1 MLYLGADHRGYNLK
15 EKIKNW
21 LESQNIKFEDLGAQE
36 MIPEDDYPDYAKKV
50 AEAVIKNLGE
60 NKGIL
65 ICGSGVGV
73 CVVANK
79 FRGAR
84 CGLVFSKEMAQA
96 AKADD
101 DINILALAS
110 DFIKEENVLEIIN
123 AWLKTSFKNEE
134 KYIRRLQ
141 KIEKIENDHYRK

>member
-1 MLYLGADHRGYNLK
+1 MLYIGADHRGYNLK
-15 EKIKNW
+15 EKIKKW
-21 LESQNIKFEDLGAQE
+21 LEGQDVSFEDLGAQE
-36 MIPEDDYPDYAKKV
+36 ILPEDDYPDYAKMV
-50 AEAVIKNLGE
+50 VEAVVKNLRE

-79 FRGAR
+79 FKGVR
-84 CGLVFSKEMAQA
+84 CGLVFSKEMAQI

-110 DFIKEENVLEIIN
+110 NFTKEEDALDIIN
-123 AWLKTSFKNEE
+123 AWLKTNFKSEE
-134 KYIRRLQ
+134 KYARRLQ
-141 KIEKIENDHYRK
+141 KIEKIENDRDKK